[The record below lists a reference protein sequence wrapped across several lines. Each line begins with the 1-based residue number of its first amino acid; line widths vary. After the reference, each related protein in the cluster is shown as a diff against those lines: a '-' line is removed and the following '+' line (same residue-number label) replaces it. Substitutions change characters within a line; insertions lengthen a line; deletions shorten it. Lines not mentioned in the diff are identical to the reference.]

1 MTPKDLWIFPV
12 LFQSCKSLSKTQY
25 HYNCNWDHRILAFNE
40 KLEIF
45 LPWAPVV
52 LILLYLGFPS
62 SSLVDFSQSSVQ
74 SPLSLSI
81 LILVIQSFVVLS
93 LFLGDLFTAMSSA
106 AIFLLM
112 TPTTH
117 ASSETKLMNPAL
129 SCPSPPWY
137 YVSTLCSKP
146 NTPDRSLFS
155 LPLIAVARPHDSCLL
170 VFAFL
175 SRYPTT
181 WRGFSGCFLALTARW
196 QEPSWSSLKGP
207 KVWGYLRNCK
217 ARSVT
222 TLTPQKKEGVQLQDT
237 TKFGVWKSVQG
248 KGTSFLLWAW
258 NFCSHFIW
266 IHLLNEERQWRV
278 LA

>member
-74 SPLSLSI
+74 SPLSPSI

-106 AIFLLM
+106 AIFLLI

-170 VFAFL
+170 VFAP
-175 SRYPTT
+175 SCVYPFPI
-181 WRGFSGCFLALTARW
+181 R
-196 QEPSWSSLKGP
+196 
-207 KVWGYLRNCK
+207 
-217 ARSVT
+217 
-222 TLTPQKKEGVQLQDT
+222 
-237 TKFGVWKSVQG
+237 
-248 KGTSFLLWAW
+248 
-258 NFCSHFIW
+258 
-266 IHLLNEERQWRV
+266 
-278 LA
+278 